1 MSYFQDVALTD
12 LYKGMGLE
20 HNLILNFLIEST
32 EQYHQPSDIS
42 QLYGAAIESGLQI
55 SRREVGRIVK
65 ELDDC
70 GAVYRWSCCE
80 TVAARPE
87 GMLYLR
93 RN

>member
-1 MSYFQDVALTD
+1 MGYFQDTAVVD
-12 LYKGMGLE
+12 LYRVTGSK
-20 HNLILNFLIEST
+20 HNLILNFLIETT

-55 SRREVGRIVK
+55 SRRDVGRIVN